1 MPRRTR
7 PETPLSDET
16 QTTLAEATEAPAEA
30 PKKRRR
36 KKSVEE
42 GSNEATQLPAF
53 VGSTPLSAAA
63 EWCDPRSLSPWDKNP
78 RRNEKAIPKV
88 KESILRFGFGAPIIA
103 RRENREVIAGHTRI
117 AAVLSLLSELEDRR
131 TPSERARLIRDRN
144 LAFVPVRFLDISEKD
159 AHLLALAD
167 NKLGEVASWDDERLA
182 AVLSSYRDLDGD
194 NAKVAGFSDAEI
206 DRLVR
211 SLQLRINP
219 DEQDI
224 TPPSNPESKEGE
236 IYELGPH
243 RLLCGDS
250 LNSESW
256 SRLLRG
262 EQADMIWSDP
272 PYGVSYVG
280 RGGFASDVGPE
291 QRRKMGGLVVPND
304 DLDEKGLG
312 EMLGALFGNAF
323 DHCKK
328 GGAWYITAPAG
339 PLMLQFSVVLR
350 RLDVWRQTLV
360 WVKDSLVL
368 GRSDYHY
375 RSEPMFYGWKPGAA
389 HYFAGARDQDSIWE
403 IPRPKRSK
411 DHPTMKPLELVAR
424 SIRNSTRRGELVV
437 DMCGGSGTTL
447 LAAHAE
453 GRRAYLI
460 EKDRGYCDVIRRRF
474 AEVQAAGF
482 VT

>member
-1 MPRRTR
+1 MPRRPR
-7 PETPLSDET
+7 PETPVSDPT
-16 QTTLAEATEAPAEA
+16 QTPDTTAPETPAEP

-36 KKSVEE
+36 KASADRDAIAALEPP
-42 GSNEATQLPAF
+42 LPAF
-53 VGSTPLSAAA
+53 VGSTPTLPAA

-78 RRNEKAIPKV
+78 RRNEKAIPRV
-88 KESILRFGFGAPIIA
+88 KESILRFGFGAPVVA

-117 AAVLSLLSELEDRR
+117 AAVLSLLSELEERR
-131 TPSERARLIRDRN
+131 TPAERARLIRDRN
-144 LAFVPVRFLDISEKD
+144 LAFVPVRFLDIDEKD

-167 NKLGEVASWDDERLA
+167 NKLGEVATWDDERLA
-182 AVLSSYRDLDGD
+182 AVLSSYRDLDVN
-194 NAKVAGFSDAEI
+194 NAKVAGFADAEI

-211 SLQLRINP
+211 SLQLWVNP

-224 TPPSNPESKEGE
+224 TPPSKPETKDGE
-236 IYELGPH
+236 LFELGPH

-250 LNSESW
+250 LNPESW
-256 SRLLRG
+256 VRLLRG

-272 PYGVSYVG
+272 PYCVSYVG
-280 RGGFASDVGPE
+280 GPHPMSPE
-291 QRRKMGGLVVPND
+291 QRRKVGGLVVPND
-304 DLDEKGLG
+304 DLDEKALG
-312 EMLGALFGNAF
+312 EMFSVLFGNAF

-339 PLMLQFSVVLR
+339 PRMMSVCIVLR
-350 RLDVWRQTLV
+350 RLDVWRQKLE

-368 GRSDYHY
+368 GRTDYHY

-411 DHPTMKPLELVAR
+411 EHPTMKPIELVAR

-460 EKDRGYCDVIRRRF
+460 EKDPGYCDVIRRRF